1 MAVVGFSS
9 LGSSCRPASSCH
21 SSEPVITPR
30 SASLISQ
37 CYALL
42 AQGLA
47 PSTRRVYAAGLRAY
61 FQFCRSFSYPSFP
74 MSEWLLMLF
83 ATWLAQCRRLAP
95 PSVSAYIAAVRSW
108 HIDLGSPDPT
118 RGASRL
124 ARLLR
129 GIGRSRSSPTLIR
142 LPITNRL
149 MGVLFSALSAP
160 SIDHAMFWAACCTA
174 FFGFLRVTGV
184 FIPSRHL
191 AITDIHLDGAGHYR
205 LFVKASETDQLHR
218 GCTVLLG
225 SSGQDICPVAALFR
239 YLALRGSTPGPL
251 FICANGSPLSPF
263 LVNDWLRSILATAGV
278 PGNYTSHSFRIG
290 AATSAAVAGIPDHV
304 IQTLGRWSS
313 DCYRC
318 YIRLPPHVILQSA
331 RHLV

>member
-1 MAVVGFSS
+1 MRCSLKVWLHPRAV
-9 LGSSCRPASSCH
+9 CM
-21 SSEPVITPR
+21 
-30 SASLISQ
+30 
-37 CYALL
+37 LL
-42 AQGLA
+42 ACV
-47 PSTRRVYAAGLRAY
+47 PISSFAAV
-61 FQFCRSFSYPSFP
+61 FSYPSFP
-74 MSEWLLMLF
+74 TSEWLLMLF
-83 ATWLAQCRRLAP
+83 ATWLAQSRRLAP

-142 LPITNRL
+142 LPTTNRL
-149 MGVLFSALSAP
+149 MGVRFSALFAP

-174 FFGFLRVTGV
+174 FFGFLRVSEFTCTGV

-205 LFVKASETDQLHR
+205 LFVKASKTDQLHR

-225 SSGQDICPVAALFR
+225 PSGQDICPVAALFR
-239 YLALRGSTPGPL
+239 YLALQGSTPGPL
-251 FICANGSPLSPF
+251 FICANGSPLSPS
-263 LVNDWLRSILATAGV
+263 LVYDWLRSILATAGV
-278 PGNYTSHSFRIG
+278 PGNYSSHSFRIG
-290 AATSAAVAGIPDHV
+290 AATSAAVAGFPDHV
-304 IQTLGRWSS
+304 IQTLGRWFS

>member
-1 MAVVGFSS
+1 MVANAVCNVAGSISASGSAIS
-9 LGSSCRPASSCH
+9 LLLHRCRP
-21 SSEPVITPR
+21 
-30 SASLISQ
+30 
-37 CYALL
+37 
-42 AQGLA
+42 
-47 PSTRRVYAAGLRAY
+47 
-61 FQFCRSFSYPSFP
+61 
-74 MSEWLLMLF
+74 
-83 ATWLAQCRRLAP
+83 
-95 PSVSAYIAAVRSW
+95 W
-108 HIDLGSPDPT
+108 HFDLGSPDPT

-129 GIGRSRSSPTLIR
+129 GIRRSRSSSTLIR

-160 SIDHAMFWAACCTA
+160 SFDQVMFWAACCTA
-174 FFGFLRVTGV
+174 FFGFLRVSEFTCAGV

-191 AITDIHLDGAGHYR
+191 AITDIHFDGAGHYR
-205 LFVKASETDQLHR
+205 LFVKASQTDQLHQ

-225 SSGQDICPVAALFR
+225 PSGQDICPVAALFR
-239 YLALRGSTPGPL
+239 YLALRGSTPGP
-251 FICANGSPLSPF
+251 FCANGSPLSPS

-278 PGNYTSHSFRIG
+278 PGNYSSHSFRIG

-313 DCYRC
+313 DCCRR